1 MNEIWSNL
9 AKIIFVF
16 LFLSVELIVLYRLIK
31 KDSKAETTEEN
42 KKTDSTEQKDIAKK
56 EKPSPDSGLA
66 GSSIAEIK
74 RKFFSGGKMA
84 IYDYNF
90 YFTPDLIKPDT
101 IKIVMS
107 YEDYG
112 TGNRLGNIHN
122 TYTLCFDKRMYTS
135 VEDICSAILE
145 TVRYN
150 QPYQLI
156 SDEEYNKE
164 FLSLVERFKELY
176 VEDGYFSY
184 LK

>member
-1 MNEIWSNL
+1 MIESLSNL
-9 AKIIFVF
+9 AKEIIPYPACFMGLIIFFWLVAK
-16 LFLSVELIVLYRLIK
+16 VDEVKRTK
-31 KDSKAETTEEN
+31 E
-42 KKTDSTEQKDIAKK
+42 KTDNTKQKDIVKE
-56 EKPSPDSGLA
+56 EKPSSDSSSA
-66 GSSIAEIK
+66 GNSIAEIK

-84 IYDYNF
+84 IYDYHF

-176 VEDGYFSY
+176 AEEEYFSY

>member
-1 MNEIWSNL
+1 MGVKGNMIESLNNL
-9 AKIIFVF
+9 AKEIIPYEVSLIGAIIF
-16 LFLSVELIVLYRLIK
+16 LLLIARVSDVKRTAK
-31 KDSKAETTEEN
+31 
-42 KKTDSTEQKDIAKK
+42 QKDIVKE
-56 EKPSPDSGLA
+56 EKPSPDSSLA

>member
-1 MNEIWSNL
+1 
-9 AKIIFVF
+9 
-16 LFLSVELIVLYRLIK
+16 
-31 KDSKAETTEEN
+31 
-42 KKTDSTEQKDIAKK
+42 
-56 EKPSPDSGLA
+56 
-66 GSSIAEIK
+66 
-74 RKFFSGGKMA
+74 
-84 IYDYNF
+84 
-90 YFTPDLIKPDT
+90 
-101 IKIVMS
+101 MS